1 MSLLRMSRKPPIT
14 ISPDATILEAI
25 QLMSDERVGAVAITQ
40 DGKLEGIFTERDV
53 MKKVILSGVNPSET
67 PLREVMTTEIKT
79 ATDAASV
86 ADAME
91 LLSRHRIRHLP
102 IVDDAGHI
110 EGMLSLRY
118 LLHDR
123 MDELLNELQGLDSY
137 LGADGP
143 GG

>member
-25 QLMSDERVGAVAITQ
+25 QLMSDQRVGAVAITQ

-53 MKKVILSGVNPSET
+53 MKKVILSGVNPGET